1 MTGLLNL
8 VTVVEKF
15 QTQTIA
21 EKGALCPPTPFPPP
35 VGHRELLVLWERL
48 PPAHRQRLLWLLSQ
62 LLEHQLHTAVAR
74 GEDGDE
80 SASRP

>member
-1 MTGLLNL
+1 MHEGNKVGIMITL
-8 VTVVEKF
+8 K
-15 QTQTIA
+15 
-21 EKGALCPPTPFPPP
+21 KPTPESPPP
-35 VGHRELLVLWERL
+35 VGRSELLVLWERL
-48 PPAHRQRLLWLLSQ
+48 PPANRQRLLWLLSQ